1 MKGVVFTEFLE
12 LVEQRHSLDMVDALL
27 DDVKPASGGAYT
39 SVGTYPH
46 AEMAGLVTALAQRTG
61 ASAAGILREFGLY
74 LFQRFVVAYP
84 MFFEGIDDA
93 LDFLA
98 GIEDV
103 IHAEVLKLY
112 PDAELPRLPVVEY
125 TSSHLHLRYESTR
138 HLEDLAEGLIEG
150 CLVHFG
156 TNAVLERI
164 APGEGE
170 HHTQFVLRR
179 YRP

>member
-12 LVEQRHSLDMVDALL
+12 LVEQRHSLDMVDAVL
-27 DDVKPASGGAYT
+27 DDVQPASGGAYT

-61 ASAAGILREFGLY
+61 VSVAEILRDFGRY
-74 LFQRFVVAYP
+74 LFQRFVVGYP
-84 MFFEGIDDA
+84 MFFDGIDDA

-125 TSSHLHLRYESTR
+125 TSRHLQLRYESTR

-150 CLVHFG
+150 CLIHFG
-156 TNAVLERI
+156 TKASLERLPP
-164 APGEGE
+164 AEGE
-170 HHTQFVLRR
+170 QHTQFLLRR
-179 YRP
+179 DHP